1 METITGKGCEIMVDT
16 FKNLT
21 DEKMERIIRLPYEL
35 LARQLGDEYGM
46 KITVDVQVRKKED
59 VGVS

>member
-1 METITGKGCEIMVDT
+1 MVDT

-35 LARQLGDEYGM
+35 LARQLSEAHGIN
-46 KITVDVQVRKKED
+46 ITVDVQVKKKEEA
-59 VGVS
+59 GVS

>member
-1 METITGKGCEIMVDT
+1 MVDT

-35 LARQLGDEYGM
+35 LARQLGKEYGM
-46 KITVDVQVRKKED
+46 DIKVDVQIKKKE
-59 VGVS
+59 GIGIS

>member
-1 METITGKGCEIMVDT
+1 MVDT

-35 LARQLGDEYGM
+35 LARQIGDKYGM
-46 KITVDVQVRKKED
+46 KITVDVQVKKKED

>member
-1 METITGKGCEIMVDT
+1 MVDT

-35 LARQLGDEYGM
+35 LARQLGDKYGM
-46 KITVDVQVRKKED
+46 KITVDVQVKKKED
-59 VGVS
+59 AGVS